1 MFPVRFQKPA
11 PALRPYVQFYTQR
24 EVSLRDPLV
33 VHPVPARAAPMF
45 EFVFGDRFKI
55 RYLNSLVEET
65 SPRTVVVGMLTRP
78 HAQLV
83 LQGTFDSFVI
93 MFQATGLEELFP
105 VPLSELTNHDYDA
118 HSVLSRSIADLEQR
132 LADCDS
138 FALRV
143 KVADAF
149 LTRRIRGTPRMDRI
163 SFAAHQIV
171 SMSGQVRVADL
182 STYVGFSTR
191 QFEREFGSR
200 FGMRPKLY
208 SRIVR
213 FQAALDSKARSST
226 KSWTDVAHEFGY
238 YDQMHMIHDFEQ
250 FTGATPTE
258 TLRSVEIFFREQIEA
273 MRAGAARADSR
284 LVRRIMI

>member
-1 MFPVRFQKPA
+1 
-11 PALRPYVQFYTQR
+11 
-24 EVSLRDPLV
+24 
-33 VHPVPARAAPMF
+33 
-45 EFVFGDRFKI
+45 
-55 RYLNSLVEET
+55 
-65 SPRTVVVGMLTRP
+65 
-78 HAQLV
+78 
-83 LQGTFDSFVI
+83 
-93 MFQATGLEELFP
+93 
-105 VPLSELTNHDYDA
+105 
-118 HSVLSRSIADLEQR
+118 VLSRSIADLEQR

-138 FALRV
+138 FALRA

-182 STYVGFSTR
+182 STYVRFSTR

-250 FTGATPTE
+250 FTGANRRRRFGASKYSFE
-258 TLRSVEIFFREQIEA
+258 SRSKQFERELPEQIRGSFVE
-273 MRAGAARADSR
+273 S
-284 LVRRIMI
+284 